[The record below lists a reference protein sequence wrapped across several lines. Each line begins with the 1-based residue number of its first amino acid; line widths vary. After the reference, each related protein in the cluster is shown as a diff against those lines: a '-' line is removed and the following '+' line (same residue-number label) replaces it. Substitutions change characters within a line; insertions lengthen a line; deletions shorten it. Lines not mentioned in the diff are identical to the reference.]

1 MCLVTRQTISK
12 IAETDIQV
20 YKILVRTPSNTLKS
34 PAMWKINKWTYRL
47 NTEYKLAGF
56 IDRKKHGSLEF
67 EPYTFEIYNILYQ
80 VRRGFHTYTT
90 LDDAS
95 YAYNNLLVYNH
106 NNFEEGEGVV
116 IFEAIVPKG
125 SQYAISTDGKEIV
138 SNRIKIVREA

>member
-1 MCLVTRQTISK
+1 MCLVTRQNISK

-20 YKILVRTPSNTLKS
+20 YKILVRTPSNILKS

-67 EPYTFEIYNILYQ
+67 EPYDVLYQ

-90 LDDAS
+90 LDDAL
-95 YAYNNLLVYNH
+95 YAYNNLLVYNPD
-106 NNFEEGEGVV
+106 NFEEGEGVV
-116 IFEAIVPKG
+116 IFEAIIPKG

>member
-1 MCLVTRQTISK
+1 MCLVTRQNISK

-20 YKILVRTPSNTLKS
+20 YKILVRTPSNILKS

-67 EPYTFEIYNILYQ
+67 EPYDVLYQ
-80 VRRGFHTYTT
+80 VRRGFHAYTT
-90 LDDAS
+90 LDDAL
-95 YAYNNLLVYNH
+95 YAYNNLLVYNPD
-106 NNFEEGEGVV
+106 NFEEGEGVV
-116 IFEAIVPKG
+116 IFEAIIPKG